1 MNHAVTNADIERGRT
16 TMTWALTIWFAAAF
30 FAGLRGWVNQP
41 GQPPLVL
48 LGFFVVP
55 IVALIAA
62 YVESPTFRAFANQ
75 ISLTV
80 LVGAHVWRFVGVFFL
95 TGALSGALAKGFGYP
110 AGIGDIVAALWALL
124 LIPMLRKGT
133 ASPHHVLAW
142 NVFGLLDLLAAI
154 STGLLYSNSSLGVL
168 VRGGVTTERMSTF
181 PVSLIPTFF
190 VPLFILVHLL
200 IFKRLAHASDLGPHG
215 QVAD

>member
-1 MNHAVTNADIERGRT
+1 
-16 TMTWALTIWFAAAF
+16 
-30 FAGLRGWVNQP
+30 
-41 GQPPLVL
+41 
-48 LGFFVVP
+48 
-55 IVALIAA
+55 
-62 YVESPTFRAFANQ
+62 
-75 ISLTV
+75 
-80 LVGAHVWRFVGVFFL
+80 
-95 TGALSGALAKGFGYP
+95 
-110 AGIGDIVAALWALL
+110 
-124 LIPMLRKGT
+124 MLRKGT

-154 STGLLYSNSSLGVL
+154 STGMLYSNSSLGVL